1 MNNAY
6 DEIRSIMSKA
16 RDVQRA
22 AEYHA
27 NGLADLLLVE
37 GALRNLT
44 SYRLERLKKELAN
57 YNMRTRRWKK

>member
-16 RDVQRA
+16 REVQRA

-37 GALRNLT
+37 GALRNLA